1 MRRYAPEINW
11 DYAIIQR
18 VNPTDLTSKLLWMS
32 PRKAI
37 LEHDEAS
44 NLELQ
49 PGDIVTIFSQRDIS
63 VPQAER
69 SQYVIIEG
77 EVRRPGVYKL
87 EINETLHSVL
97 QRAGGLT
104 PEAYVYGSQFTRESA
119 RVEQQKSLDELVNT
133 MEVQIRQSA
142 MSVAASTN
150 PGDLPQMLAAQEAII
165 AQLRGTRA
173 SGRVALPVKPRD
185 KNLTDFPDMAMED
198 GDRLTIPHTPSTVSV
213 VGNVYNPG
221 SFIFEPRNT
230 AGAYLDIAGKGKPQS
245 DLHHA
250 FVLRA
255 NGVVVAANNV
265 NGPFHRNKIRSHPA
279 VPR

>member
-18 VNPTDLTSKLLWMS
+18 VNPIDLTSRLLWMS

-44 NLELQ
+44 NLELE
-49 PGDIVTIFSQRDIS
+49 PGDIVTIFSQRNIT
-63 VPQAER
+63 VPQTER

-77 EVRRPGVYKL
+77 EVVRPGVYKL
-87 EINETLHSVL
+87 ENNETLHSVL
-97 QRAGGLT
+97 QRAGGLI

-119 RVEQQKSLDELVNT
+119 PVNQQKSLDELANT

-165 AQLRGTRA
+165 TELRGTRA
-173 SGRVALPVKPRD
+173 SGRSPSPSSLRTKPSSISLIWRW
-185 KNLTDFPDMAMED
+185 
-198 GDRLTIPHTPSTVSV
+198 R
-213 VGNVYNPG
+213 
-221 SFIFEPRNT
+221 T
-230 AGAYLDIAGKGKPQS
+230 ATG
-245 DLHHA
+245 
-250 FVLRA
+250 
-255 NGVVVAANNV
+255 
-265 NGPFHRNKIRSHPA
+265 
-279 VPR
+279 